1 MKPDHHAKMAAQMKE
16 RLKVEELAEN
26 IDELEDVVENAF
38 PVLLVTVLVSIF
50 LLAIF
55 LVRMY
60 IRYTVENPSKNRMDG
75 KTVLI
80 TGATSGLGKATAI
93 ELARKNA
100 RVLITGRDKIK
111 VEAVARNIRKK
122 TGNQHVN
129 ALVLDLAN
137 LRGIREFCEAF
148 CKDEKYLHVLIN
160 NAAYMGPKA
169 ATDDNLERCFGV
181 NYLGHFYLTYLLSD
195 KLKKNA
201 PSRVINVVSDS
212 YAIGQ
217 LDFDDIAL
225 NKGYDVF
232 KAYARSKYAMMLWN
246 LEHHRRTYS
255 SCIWTF
261 AVHPGACATELLR
274 NYPGLTGNLLRIVS
288 RIMFKAPEDG
298 CQTIVYL
305 AVADGLREFSGK
317 TFANCKV
324 IKTQDRI
331 KDKEVAKELWNIS
344 AHLCGFEPDTPYEEQ
359 ESTEAK
365 ETTTPDSPTADIAAA
380 AAVSEPKKDK

>member
-1 MKPDHHAKMAAQMKE
+1 MKHEHHAKMAAQMKE
-16 RLKVEELAEN
+16 RLKVEELEEN
-26 IDELEDVVENAF
+26 IDELEDVVEDVF
-38 PVLLVTVLVSIF
+38 PFLLVTVLVSLVLLVIF
-50 LLAIF
+50 LI
-55 LVRMY
+55 RMY
-60 IRYTVENPSKNRMDG
+60 IRYTVPNPSKNRMDG

-93 ELARKNA
+93 ELARRNA
-100 RVLITGRDKIK
+100 RVLITGREKTK

-129 ALVLDLAN
+129 AHVLDLAN
-137 LRGIREFCEAF
+137 LRGIREFCEDI
-148 CKDEKYLHVLIN
+148 CKEEKYIHVLIN

-169 ATDDNLERCFGV
+169 ATDDGLERSFGV
-181 NYLGHFYLTYLLSD
+181 NYLGHFYLTYLLTD

-232 KAYARSKYAMMLWN
+232 KAYARSKYAMMLWS
-246 LEHHRRTYS
+246 LESHRRLYS

-274 NYPGLTGNLLRIVS
+274 NYPGLTGNLLRIVA
-288 RIMFKAPEDG
+288 RVMFKPPEDG

-331 KDKEVAKELWNIS
+331 KDKEVAKQLWNVS
-344 AHLCGFEPDTPYEEQ
+344 AHLCGFEPDVPFEETAPA
-359 ESTEAK
+359 ES
-365 ETTTPDSPTADIAAA
+365 SPTAESDSPAASNPTPA
-380 AAVSEPKKDK
+380 AEEKKEK